1 MPRGGSV
8 GQGNS
13 PVGRERARVLKEG
26 PGGRLTLWEEASTVD
41 GHLSPFRPGCMP
53 AGGRLAGPAD
63 PLSYQQHRVS
73 VL

>member
-1 MPRGGSV
+1 M
-8 GQGNS
+8 
-13 PVGRERARVLKEG
+13 LKEG
-26 PGGRLTLWEEASTVD
+26 PGGHLALWEGESTVD

-73 VL
+73 IL